1 MAEDFRT
8 LLKEAYRS
16 PDGWGRTY
24 EELKIGGVFTLSVQA
39 SDTHASKPEEILDD
53 PFGYEAFEVTLSQ
66 DDAPF
71 IDTPGKG
78 AWDELK
84 ALPWAE
90 RFERG
95 YIAGVRIAEYLP
107 VAEVQLV
114 YDDLAAYAERKKG

>member
-1 MAEDFRT
+1 MADDFRT

-24 EELKIGGVFTLSVQA
+24 EELKVGGVFTLSVQA
-39 SDTHASKPEEILDD
+39 SDTHSSTPEEILDD
-53 PFGYEAFEVTLSQ
+53 PFQYEAFEVTLSQ

-84 ALPWAE
+84 QRPWAE
-90 RFERG
+90 KFGRG
-95 YIAGVRIAEYLP
+95 YIAGVRVAEYLP
-107 VAEVQLV
+107 VAEVQRV
-114 YDDLAAYAERKKG
+114 FDDLEAYAENKGK